1 MTPDADFRKSE
12 LTDSGFNPKA
22 TLAYRALENVL
33 LYTTAAKGFRP
44 GGFNQPVSTN
54 AQCLQDFAALGYN
67 PNTVAGFKADSIW
80 SYEVGAKAQTPGR
93 RAQVTGAAYQEN
105 WSDIQLPIP

>member
-1 MTPDADFRKSE
+1 MSCCIRPR
-12 LTDSGFNPKA
+12 P
-22 TLAYRALENVL
+22 RAS
-33 LYTTAAKGFRP
+33 TP

-80 SYEVGAKAQTPGR
+80 SYELGTKAQTPGR
-93 RAQVTGAAYQEN
+93 RAQITGAAYQEN
-105 WSDIQLPIP
+105 WSDIQLAIP